1 MSTENSESQKRY
13 VYIGYQGKE
22 NPTERERLL
31 HLLDTYNT
39 TEGFVARYLPK
50 WIDVSTRESVK
61 CGLRTVQGREALHA
75 RLMKTRLRE
84 LGGESKAQIPE
95 IRREQEVPLF
105 SSAEHSDVDKLK
117 VLSDLFGDGE
127 AFLSS
132 VTEII
137 DQITDDMLTKELLRT
152 ILNNEMESITWARK
166 CTGR

>member
-1 MSTENSESQKRY
+1 
-13 VYIGYQGKE
+13 
-22 NPTERERLL
+22 
-31 HLLDTYNT
+31 
-39 TEGFVARYLPK
+39 
-50 WIDVSTRESVK
+50 
-61 CGLRTVQGREALHA
+61 
-75 RLMKTRLRE
+75 MKTRLRE

-127 AFLSS
+127 AFLSP

-152 ILNNEMESITWARK
+152 ILDNEIESITWARK